1 MDMLA
6 VLHAY
11 PPVHG
16 AAFGTA
22 LSRMHV
28 PLLLTCM
35 SLLAGYKY
43 REVVR
48 NRAERAQLPGYECPD
63 CTRFYDALQTW
74 GAAPLP
80 PPTCGHAAFGVYLG
94 RP

>member
-1 MDMLA
+1 MCA
-6 VLHAY
+6 S
-11 PPVHG
+11 
-16 AAFGTA
+16 
-22 LSRMHV
+22 LS
-28 PLLLTCM
+28 
-35 SLLAGYKY
+35 AGYKY

-80 PPTCGHAAFGVYLG
+80 PPTCGHAAPGVH
-94 RP
+94 RKEKVRVFRVQWD